1 MVLFL
6 GQNFD
11 AGSNAFM
18 GFETGIMIP
27 GETFESESSFTET
40 CGSGSGTPA
49 ANRGK
54 SFSYTTSGDSNT
66 ELTQALWG
74 RVRGGLTQGSAS
86 FYGFAGWGF
95 YEAESSS
102 VSGSTP
108 DCEVQVYAPATTTKD
123 NSLEFG
129 VGGHFVI
136 NDMIL
141 LRAEY
146 TRFEFDE
153 YEGSRIGIGAGIR
166 F

>member
-11 AGSNAFM
+11 AGYNAFM
-18 GFETGIMIP
+18 GFEAGMMIP
-27 GETFESESSFTET
+27 GETFETESSFTET
-40 CGSGSGTPA
+40 CGTGAPA
-49 ANRGK
+49 TANRGE
-54 SFSYTTSGDSNT
+54 SFNYTTSGDSNT

-74 RVRGGLTQGSAS
+74 RVRGGLTQGSSS

-102 VSGSTP
+102 VSGTTP
-108 DCEVQVYAPATTTKD
+108 DCRVQVNAPATTTSD

-153 YEGSRIGIGAGIR
+153 YNGSRIGIGAGIQ

>member
-1 MVLFL
+1 
-6 GQNFD
+6 
-11 AGSNAFM
+11 M

-27 GETFESESSFTET
+27 GETFEAESSFTET
-40 CGSGSGTPA
+40 CGNGSRTPA
-49 ANRGK
+49 SNRGR
-54 SFSYTTSGDSNT
+54 SFNYTSSGDSNT
-66 ELTQALWG
+66 ELTQAIWG
-74 RVRGGLTQGSAS
+74 RVRGGLTQGSSS

-95 YEAESSS
+95 YETESPS
-102 VSGSTP
+102 VSGTTQNCGSRINTP
-108 DCEVQVYAPATTTKD
+108 VTTTSD

-136 NDMIL
+136 NDMLL

-153 YEGSRIGIGAGIR
+153 YNGSRIGIGAGIR